1 MTTASEVIAEVR
13 CECEGQTSVVFELPD
28 GQRFA
33 TDAMSSTEFDTTVW
47 THQVIARFKD
57 LPARDRQTVASKLR
71 EMLSGGRLV
80 ELPCPECNGDGWVLR
95 LWRDS
100 SEVQVSA

>member
-1 MTTASEVIAEVR
+1 MTTASEIIAEVR
-13 CECEGQTSVVFELPD
+13 CDCEGRPVVVFELPD

-80 ELPCPECNGDGWVLR
+80 ELPCPECKGDGWLLR
-95 LWRDS
+95 LHRDS
-100 SEVQVSA
+100 SDASRAA